1 MKQMNTMKFTSVAL
15 KNLFSKP
22 ATRPY
27 PEQPREYPDRTRG
40 HVEVDI
46 DTCVLCSLCARK
58 CPTGAI
64 TVDRAAK
71 LWEIERFGCIQCGC
85 CVETCPKK
93 CLSMKQSYTEP
104 DGTKKTDSFIKTNM
118 PEPAAKPAVKPAA
131 RARSRT
137 GSGQSLRLKQELL
150 SLPQSRKRHRQRG
163 RSIHEI

>member
-58 CPTGAI
+58 CPTGGHYRGQGRQAVGNRKI
-64 TVDRAAK
+64 RLHPVRV
-71 LWEIERFGCIQCGC
+71 LRGN
-85 CVETCPKK
+85 
-93 CLSMKQSYTEP
+93 L
-104 DGTKKTDSFIKTNM
+104 
-118 PEPAAKPAVKPAA
+118 PEEMFVHEA
-131 RARSRT
+131 
-137 GSGQSLRLKQELL
+137 ELY
-150 SLPQSRKRHRQRG
+150 
-163 RSIHEI
+163 

>member
-131 RARSRT
+131 RPSA
-137 GSGQSLRLKQELL
+137 GQEAAKPAAKAEAAQPAAKPEAAQTAGQE
-150 SLPQSRKRHRQRG
+150 HT
-163 RSIHEI
+163 